1 MSFLH
6 PSLRARMTLAVTCLI
21 LVLMAITGFVS
32 LAFFE
37 QEYERTMTGQQS
49 DIVRYLAGDVDATLT
64 NIQEALLVNAQ
75 SFPDSA
81 LNNPRTAQ
89 EYLASRTGL
98 RRFFKTHLHLY
109 GIDGNLIATSEHHH
123 HNRSESI
130 ADQPYFKQTLQQG
143 KPVISDPTV
152 HGHTKGNATIVFTAP
167 VTGPDGHIVAVMTG
181 SFNLYEKNPLSRY
194 VTITLGKSGILR
206 LISSSGQVLLHA
218 ESSRILQ
225 PVSQG
230 AGPLAEKALRE
241 GTSTGRHFGM
251 SNQVLIASM
260 QRLKSV
266 NWILAASY
274 PEEEVYAQVR
284 TARYWFVVATLAGMA
299 IAFVLV
305 LVMMRLLTSP
315 LSQLASHV
323 ATLPEKTGDA
333 RFIHLPVNGEI
344 GNLTGAFNSMVQE
357 IDQSTVAL
365 RNSEQRYRIVTE
377 FTNDFTY
384 WRRPDGSFEFISPAC
399 LEVTG
404 YSREEL
410 FAQPSLMEEMI
421 HPADRPMADQMILE
435 NGGANNCN
443 HEEIEFRI
451 ITKGGS
457 TRWVRHNCR
466 PIIDENGSFLGN
478 RGCRSDITERKQLAD
493 QVSHMVLHDLLTG
506 LPNRSL
512 FADRLFQ
519 ATAQKERND
528 RELTVVLF
536 FGIDRFKLINDTLG
550 HETGDR
556 LLIMV
561 AERLRKLLHPN
572 DTLCRFGGDVFAF
585 ILPGRESRHEA
596 VTMSYRILASLTDPF
611 NPAGQQVNL
620 SGSIGI
626 AICPQDGADAETL
639 QKNAETAMYDAKR
652 SGKNCFRFYAREMNA
667 QAAEMLRLDNSM
679 PQGLVNND
687 FYLHY
692 QPQLDLKNDTVIA
705 VEALLRWRHPELGM
719 IPPDRFIP
727 LAEDSGLI
735 IKLGEWVLRT
745 ACMQCAEWQKNGP
758 APLRIAINVSGR
770 QFSEPDFVDMVAAAL
785 SDSGLA
791 PELLEL
797 ELTES
802 LLISNEQQA
811 LQKLQLLKSMGIYLA
826 IDDFGTGYSS
836 LAYLKHFPLDRLK
849 IDKSFINDILS
860 DPDDAAITEAIIAM
874 GHSLKLKVIAEGV
887 ETREQ
892 LIFLE
897 DRGCDEM
904 QGYFLSKP
912 LSEHDLHTFIAAR
925 LTDSGSDKSLND

>member
-1 MSFLH
+1 
-6 PSLRARMTLAVTCLI
+6 MTLAVTCLI

-37 QEYERTMTGQQS
+37 QEYEHTMTGQQS

-75 SFPDSA
+75 SFPDNA
-81 LNNPRTAQ
+81 LNNPRAAQ

-109 GIDGNLIATSEHHH
+109 GVDGHLIATSEQHHH
-123 HNRSESI
+123 DRSESI
-130 ADQPYFKQTLQQG
+130 VNQPYFKQTIQQA

-152 HGHTKGNATIVFTAP
+152 HGHTKGSANIVFTAP
-167 VTGPDGHIVAVMTG
+167 VTRPDGHVVAVMTG

-218 ESSRILQ
+218 KDTRILQ

-230 AGPLAEKALRE
+230 AGPLVEKTLRE
-241 GTSTGRHFGM
+241 GTATGRHFGM

-284 TARYWFVVATLAGMA
+284 TARYWFVVATLAGMV
-299 IAFVLV
+299 IAFALV
-305 LVMMRLLTSP
+305 LVMMRLLTRP
-315 LSQLASHV
+315 LAQLASHV

-344 GNLTGAFNSMVQE
+344 GNLTGAFNNMVRE
-357 IDQSTVAL
+357 LEDQTKAL
-365 RNSEQRYRIVTE
+365 LSSEQRYRIVTE

-410 FAQPSLMEEMI
+410 FARPSLMEEMI
-421 HPADRPMADQMILE
+421 HPADRPMVDQMIIE
-435 NGGANNCN
+435 NGGASNCN
-443 HEEIEFRI
+443 NEEIEFRI

-512 FADRLFQ
+512 FADRLFL

-611 NPAGQQVNL
+611 NPAGQQVSL

-626 AICPQDGADAETL
+626 AICPQDGSDAETL

-679 PQGLVNND
+679 PQGLANSD

-727 LAEDSGLI
+727 LAEDSGFI

-745 ACMQCAEWQKNGP
+745 ACFQCAAWQQNGP
-758 APLRIAINVSGR
+758 APLRIAVNVSGR
-770 QFSEPDFVDMVAAAL
+770 QFSEPDFVDMVSAAL

-797 ELTES
+797 EMTES

-811 LQKLQLLKSMGIYLA
+811 LHKLQLLKSMGIYLA

-904 QGYFLSKP
+904 QGYYLSKP
-912 LSEHDLHTFIAAR
+912 LSEHDLHTFITAR
-925 LTDSGSDKSLND
+925 LVNNANNGSETP

>member
-6 PSLRARMTLAVTCLI
+6 PSLRARMTLAVTGLI
-21 LVLMAITGFVS
+21 LVLMLVTAIVT
-32 LAFFE
+32 LTFFE
-37 QEYERTMTGQQS
+37 REYERNMTAQQS

-64 NIQEALLVNAQ
+64 NIQEALFVNAQ
-75 SFPDSA
+75 SLPDSA
-81 LNNPRTAQ
+81 LTNPHAAQ

-98 RRFFKTHLHLY
+98 QRFFKNHLHLY
-109 GIDGNLIATSEHHH
+109 GTDGRLIGTSVQHHH
-123 HNRSESI
+123 DTLESI
-130 ADQPYFKQTLQQG
+130 ANQPYFKQTLQQA
-143 KPVISDPTV
+143 KPLISDPAS
-152 HGHTKGNATIVFTAP
+152 HGHTANQANIIFTAP
-167 VTGPDGHIVAVMTG
+167 VIRENGHVVAVLTG

-194 VTITLGKSGILR
+194 VSITLGKSGILR
-206 LISSSGQVLLHA
+206 LISGTGQVLLHTQR
-218 ESSRILQ
+218 SRLLQ
-225 PVSQG
+225 DVSRG
-230 AGPLAEKALRE
+230 ASPLVATALRE
-241 GTSTGRHFGM
+241 GTSTGRHIGM
-251 SNQVLIASM
+251 DNRVLIASM

-266 NWILAASY
+266 NWVLAASY
-274 PEEEVYAQVR
+274 PETDAYAPVR
-284 TARYWFVVATLAGMA
+284 TARIWFTVATLFGMSVA
-299 IAFVLV
+299 VLLV
-305 LVMMRLLTSP
+305 LFMMRLLTRP
-315 LSQLASHV
+315 LAQLASHV
-323 ATLPEKTGDA
+323 AELPEKRGDA

-344 GNLTGAFNSMVQE
+344 GNLTGAFNSMVEE
-357 IDQSTVAL
+357 IDQSTQAL
-365 RNSEQRYRIVTE
+365 RKSEQRYRIVTE

-421 HPADRPMADQMILE
+421 HPGDRELFNQMAAESGEDGNCSNEELE
-435 NGGANNCN
+435 Y
-443 HEEIEFRI
+443 RI

-457 TRWVRHNCR
+457 TRWVRHTCR
-466 PIIDENGSFLGN
+466 PIVDETGTFLGR
-478 RGCRSDITERKQLAD
+478 RGCRSDITEHKQLAD

-512 FADRLFQ
+512 FADRLFL
-519 ATAQKERND
+519 TTTQKERGD
-528 RELTVVLF
+528 HDLTVVLF

-596 VTMSYRILASLTDPF
+596 VTMSYRILASVADPF
-611 NPAGQQVNL
+611 NPSGQQVTL

-626 AICPQDGADAETL
+626 AIYPQDGTDAETL

-652 SGKNCFRFYAREMNA
+652 SGKNSFRFYAREMNA

-679 PQGLVNND
+679 PLGLVNGD

-692 QPQLDLKNDTVIA
+692 QPQLNLEDNSVVA

-727 LAEDSGLI
+727 LAEESGFI

-745 ACMQCAEWQKNGP
+745 ACAQCAAWQQDGP
-758 APLRIAINVSGR
+758 APLRIAVNVSGC
-770 QFSEPDFVDMVAAAL
+770 QFNEPDFVDMVSSAL
-785 SDSGLA
+785 SSSGLS
-791 PELLEL
+791 PEFLEL

-811 LQKLQLLKSMGIYLA
+811 LQKLQLLKNMGIYLA

-849 IDKSFINDILS
+849 IDKSFINDILT

-874 GHSLKLKVIAEGV
+874 AHSLKLKVIAEGV

-892 LIFLE
+892 LLFLE

-904 QGYFLSKP
+904 QGYYLSKP
-912 LSEHDLHTFIAAR
+912 LSEHDLKVFITAR
-925 LTDSGSDKSLND
+925 TESDKTEGAESD

>member
-6 PSLRARMTLAVTCLI
+6 PSLRARMTLAVSGLI
-21 LVLMAITGFVS
+21 LVLMLITAITT

-37 QEYERTMTGQQS
+37 REYERTLTANQTSMLALLADS
-49 DIVRYLAGDVDATLT
+49 IDADIRGA
-64 NIQEALLVNAQ
+64 QEALLNNAKAI
-75 SFPDSA
+75 PPEA
-81 LNNPRTAQ
+81 LLSPTAAQ
-89 EYLASRTGL
+89 AWLESRTGL
-98 RRFFKTHLHLY
+98 KTRFFTNHLVVLDQSGHTIAITPHYQAASSQHLAEIQAVKKTFA
-109 GIDGNLIATSEHHH
+109 DGRPH
-123 HNRSESI
+123 
-130 ADQPYFKQTLQQG
+130 
-143 KPVISDPTV
+143 ISDPLPCCSNPNDLQV
-152 HGHTKGNATIVFTAP
+152 FFTAP
-167 VTGPDGHIVAVMTG
+167 VMAKNKVAMVMAG
-181 SFNLYEKNPLSRY
+181 SFSLLKPNILSHHMQAKIGANGF
-194 VTITLGKSGILR
+194 VR
-206 LISSSGQVLLHA
+206 LINRSHKVILHPDQK
-218 ESSRILQ
+218 RIYQ
-225 PVSQG
+225 NVSTDI
-230 AGPLAEKALRE
+230 ATTIDHVFATNSPLTLHHTGMYDNEIVTSLRP
-241 GTSTGRHFGM
+241 
-251 SNQVLIASM
+251 
-260 QRLKSV
+260 LKSV
-266 NWILAASY
+266 DWLVASSY
-274 PEEEVYAQVR
+274 LVTDIYAPIR
-284 TARYWFVVATLAGMA
+284 TARIWFIIATLTGMA
-299 IAFVLV
+299 VAILLV
-305 LVMMRLLTSP
+305 LVMMRLLTRP
-315 LSQLASHV
+315 LAQLATHV
-323 ATLPEKTGDA
+323 AALPEKRGNE

-344 GNLTGAFNSMVQE
+344 GNLTGAFNSMVEE
-357 IDQSTVAL
+357 IDQSTQAL

-399 LEVTG
+399 IEVTG

-410 FAQPSLMEEMI
+410 FAQPSLMEDMI
-421 HPADRPMADQMILE
+421 HPADRPMFDQMAAE
-435 NGGANNCN
+435 SGDATNCN
-443 HEEIEFRI
+443 DEEIEYRI

-466 PIIDENGSFLGN
+466 PIIDDNGTFLGR
-478 RGCRSDITERKQLAD
+478 RGCRSDISERKQLAD

-512 FADRLFQ
+512 FADRLFL
-519 ATAQKERND
+519 ATAQKERNN

-561 AERLRKLLHPN
+561 AERLRKLLHPD

-596 VTMSYRILASLTDPF
+596 VTMSYRVLASLTEPL
-611 NPAGQQVNL
+611 NTSGQQVTL

-626 AICPQDGADAETL
+626 AICPQDGSDAETL

-667 QAAEMLRLDNSM
+667 QAAEMLRMDNSM
-679 PQGLVNND
+679 PQGLTNGD
-687 FYLHY
+687 FYLHF

-727 LAEDSGLI
+727 LAEDSGFI

-745 ACMQCAEWQKNGP
+745 ACMQCAEWQKSGP
-758 APLRIAINVSGR
+758 SPLRIAINVSGR

-802 LLISNEQQA
+802 LLISNEQKA
-811 LQKLQLLKSMGIYLA
+811 LQKLQLLKNMGIYLA
-826 IDDFGTGYSS
+826 LDDFGTGYSS

-849 IDKSFINDILS
+849 IDKSFINDILT

-892 LIFLE
+892 LVFLE

-904 QGYFLSKP
+904 QGYYLSKP
-912 LSEHDLHTFIAAR
+912 LSEHDLKVFTLAR
-925 LTDSGSDKSLND
+925 LKDNAREGI

>member
-6 PSLRARMTLAVTCLI
+6 PSLRARMTLAVTGLI
-21 LVLMAITGFVS
+21 LVLMLVIAGSTLHYFEREFETS
-32 LAFFE
+32 LTS
-37 QEYERTMTGQQS
+37 QQTTMLNL
-49 DIVRYLAGDVDATLT
+49 LADSIDNTLLT
-64 NIQEALLVNAQ
+64 AKTALVNNARALPSESLDNPVLAQ
-75 SFPDSA
+75 DW
-81 LNNPRTAQ
+81 L
-89 EYLASRTGL
+89 ESRTDL
-98 RRFFKTHLHLY
+98 KSQFFTNHLMLVKPSGKVFAMTPHHSAIETLNTTEVQAIQKT
-109 GIDGNLIATSEHHH
+109 
-123 HNRSESI
+123 
-130 ADQPYFKQTLQQG
+130 FQTG
-143 KPVISDPTV
+143 KPAISEPLPCCSAPNDLQVI
-152 HGHTKGNATIVFTAP
+152 FTAP
-167 VTGPDGHIVAVMTG
+167 VERNGKVVMVLTG
-181 SFNLYEKNPLSRY
+181 SFSLLKPN
-194 VTITLGKSGILR
+194 ILTR
-206 LISSSGQVLLHA
+206 HISARIGSSGFVRLLNRDHRVVLHP
-218 ESSRILQ
+218 EIERIYKPAAPDIISTIDLVFTDGKPTTVRHIGVQ
-225 PVSQG
+225 QS
-230 AGPLAEKALRE
+230 EII
-241 GTSTGRHFGM
+241 TS
-251 SNQVLIASM
+251 L
-260 QRLKSV
+260 QRLQEADWLV
-266 NWILAASY
+266 ASSY
-274 PEEEVYAQVR
+274 KIEDVYAPLR
-284 TARYWFVVATLAGMA
+284 KARLWFVVATLGGMA
-299 IAFVLV
+299 LAVLV
-305 LVMMRLLTSP
+305 VLTMMRLLTRP
-315 LSQLASHV
+315 LSQLATHV

-357 IDQSTVAL
+357 IDQSTQAL

-410 FAQPSLMEEMI
+410 FARPSLMEEMI
-421 HPADRPMADQMILE
+421 HPADRPRVDQIAAE
-435 NGGANNCN
+435 NGEDSNCSN
-443 HEEIEFRI
+443 EELEYRI

-457 TRWVRHNCR
+457 TRWVRHTCR
-466 PIIDENGSFLGN
+466 PIIDDNGTFLGR

-512 FADRLFQ
+512 FADRLYL
-519 ATAQKERND
+519 ATAQKERHD

-550 HETGDR
+550 HETGDQ

-561 AERLRKLLHPN
+561 AERLRKLLHPD

-596 VTMSYRILASLTDPF
+596 VTMSYRILASLSEPF
-611 NPAGQQVNL
+611 NPTGQQVTL

-626 AICPQDGADAETL
+626 ALYPQDGTDAETL
-639 QKNAETAMYDAKR
+639 QKNAEAAMYDAKR
-652 SGKNCFRFYAREMNA
+652 SGKNSFRFYAREMNA

-679 PQGLVNND
+679 PQGLANGD

-692 QPQLDLKNDTVIA
+692 QPQLNLEDNSVVA

-727 LAEDSGLI
+727 LAEDSGFI

-745 ACMQCAEWQKNGP
+745 ACAQCAAWQQNGP
-758 APLRIAINVSGR
+758 VPLRIAVNVSGR

-802 LLISNEQQA
+802 LLISNEKQA
-811 LQKLQLLKSMGIYLA
+811 LQKLQILKGMGICLT

-892 LIFLE
+892 LVFLE

-904 QGYFLSKP
+904 QGYYLSKP
-912 LSEHDLHTFIAAR
+912 LSEHDLRTFIAAR
-925 LTDSGSDKSLND
+925 LANNAVEES

>member
-6 PSLRARMTLAVTCLI
+6 PSLRARMTLAVTALI
-21 LVLMAITGFVS
+21 LVLMLVTAIAT
-32 LAFFE
+32 LTFFE
-37 QEYERTMTGQQS
+37 REYEQILTAQQS
-49 DIVRYLAGDVDATLT
+49 DIVRYLADDVDATLT

-75 SFPDSA
+75 SIPDSA
-81 LNNPRTAQ
+81 LHAPHTAQ

-98 RRFFKTHLHLY
+98 RRFFKNHLHLY
-109 GIDGNLIATSEHHH
+109 GADGHLIATSDIHHH
-123 HNRSESI
+123 DRSESI
-130 ADQPYFKQTLQQG
+130 ANQLYFKQTLQQG
-143 KPVISDPTV
+143 KPVISDPTA
-152 HGHTKGNATIVFTAP
+152 HGYTKGSATIVFTAP
-167 VTGPDGHIVAVMTG
+167 VTGVDGHIVAVMTG

-194 VTITLGKSGILR
+194 VTIKLGKSGILR
-206 LISSSGQVLLHA
+206 LISSNGQVLLHA
-218 ESSRILQ
+218 ENSRILQ

-230 AGPLAEKALRE
+230 AGPLTEKALRV
-241 GTSTGRHFGM
+241 GTSTGRHLGM
-251 SNQVLIASM
+251 RNQVLIASM

-274 PEEEVYAQVR
+274 PEEEVYARAR
-284 TARYWFVVATLAGMA
+284 TARNWFAVATLAGMA

-305 LVMMRLLTSP
+305 LVMMRLLTRP
-315 LSQLASHV
+315 LAQLASHV
-323 ATLPEKTGDA
+323 ATLPGKTGTA

-344 GNLTGAFNSMVQE
+344 GNLTGAFNSMVEE

-377 FTNDFTY
+377 FTNDFIY

-410 FAQPSLMEEMI
+410 FARPSLMEEMI
-421 HPADRPMADQMILE
+421 HPADRPMVDQMIIE
-435 NGGANNCN
+435 NDSANNCN
-443 HEEIEFRI
+443 NEEIEFRI

-512 FADRLFQ
+512 FADRLFL
-519 ATAQKERND
+519 ATTQKERND

-572 DTLCRFGGDVFAF
+572 DTLCRFGGDVFTF

-611 NPAGQQVNL
+611 NPAGQQVSL

-626 AICPQDGADAETL
+626 AICPQDGTDAETL
-639 QKNAETAMYDAKR
+639 QRNAETAMYDAKR

-679 PQGLVNND
+679 PQGLANSD

-692 QPQLDLKNDTVIA
+692 QPQLDLKDDTVIA

-727 LAEDSGLI
+727 LAEDSGFI

-745 ACMQCAEWQKNGP
+745 ACFQCAAWQQNGP
-758 APLRIAINVSGR
+758 APLRVAVNVSGR
-770 QFSEPDFVDMVAAAL
+770 QFSEPDFVDMVSAAL

-797 ELTES
+797 EMTES

-811 LQKLQLLKSMGIYLA
+811 LHKLQLLKSMGIYLA

-849 IDKSFINDILS
+849 IDKSFINDILT

-904 QGYFLSKP
+904 QGYYLSKP
-912 LSEHDLHTFIAAR
+912 LSEHDLNVFITAR
-925 LTDSGSDKSLND
+925 LANNGSDTP

>member
-6 PSLRARMTLAVTCLI
+6 PSLRARMTLAVTGLI
-21 LVLMAITGFVS
+21 LVLMLVTA
-32 LAFFE
+32 LATLTFFE
-37 QEYERTMTGQQS
+37 REYEQTLTAQQS
-49 DIVRYLAGDVDATLT
+49 DIVRYLAGDVDAALT
-64 NIQEALLVNAQ
+64 NIQEALQVNAQ
-75 SFPDSA
+75 SFPAST
-81 LNNPRTAQ
+81 LNNPRTVQ

-98 RRFFKTHLHLY
+98 RRFFKNHLHLY
-109 GIDGNLIATSEHHH
+109 GTDGHLIATSDHHH
-123 HNRSESI
+123 HDRSESI
-130 ADQPYFKQTLQQG
+130 ANQPYFKQTIQQA
-143 KPVISDPTV
+143 KPVISDPTQ
-152 HGHTKGNATIVFTAP
+152 HGHTKGSAAIVFTAP
-167 VTGPDGHIVAVMTG
+167 VTGPDGHIIAVMTG
-181 SFNLYEKNPLSRY
+181 NFNLYEKNPLSRY
-194 VTITLGKSGILR
+194 VSIALGKSGILR

-218 ESSRILQ
+218 ENSRILQ

-230 AGPLAEKALRE
+230 AGPLTEKALRV
-241 GTSTGRHFGM
+241 GTSTGRHLGM
-251 SNQVLIASM
+251 RNQVLIASM

-274 PEEEVYAQVR
+274 PEEEVFAQAR
-284 TARYWFVVATLAGMA
+284 TARHWFIAATLVGMA
-299 IAFVLV
+299 LSVLV
-305 LVMMRLLTSP
+305 VLTMMRLLTRP

-323 ATLPEKTGDA
+323 ARLPEKQGED

-344 GNLTGAFNSMVQE
+344 GNLTGAFNNMVRE
-357 IDQSTVAL
+357 LEDQTKAL
-365 RNSEQRYRIVTE
+365 LSSEQRYRIVTE

-410 FAQPSLMEEMI
+410 YANPQLMEEMI
-421 HPADRPMADQMILE
+421 HPADRATFDQMALE
-435 NGGANNCN
+435 QADLSNCSD
-443 HEEIEFRI
+443 EELEYRI
-451 ITKGGS
+451 VTKGGS
-457 TRWVRHNCR
+457 IRWVRHTCR
-466 PIIDENGSFLGN
+466 PIIDASGTFLGR

-512 FADRLFQ
+512 FADRLFL

-556 LLIMV
+556 LLIMI

-596 VTMSYRILASLTDPF
+596 VTMSYRILASLADPF
-611 NPAGQQVNL
+611 NPAGQQVSL

-626 AICPQDGADAETL
+626 AISPQDGTDAETL

-679 PQGLVNND
+679 PQGLANGD

-692 QPQLDLKNDTVIA
+692 QPQLDLKDDTVIA

-727 LAEDSGLI
+727 LAEDSGFI

-745 ACMQCAEWQKNGP
+745 ACFQCAAWQQDGP
-758 APLRIAINVSGR
+758 SPLRIAVNVSGR
-770 QFSEPDFVDMVAAAL
+770 QFSEPDFVDMVSAAL
-785 SDSGLA
+785 SDSGLT

-797 ELTES
+797 EMTES

-811 LQKLQLLKSMGIYLA
+811 LQKLQLLKNMGVYLA

-849 IDKSFINDILS
+849 IDKSFINDILT

-904 QGYFLSKP
+904 QGYYLSKP
-912 LSEHDLHTFIAAR
+912 LSEHDLNVFITAR
-925 LTDSGSDKSLND
+925 LANNETDEPQND

>member
-6 PSLRARMTLAVTCLI
+6 PSLRARMTLAVTGLI
-21 LVLMAITGFVS
+21 LVLMLVTAIVT
-32 LAFFE
+32 LTFFE
-37 QEYERTMTGQQS
+37 REYERNMTAQQS
-49 DIVRYLAGDVDATLT
+49 DVVRYLAGDVDATLS
-64 NIQEALLVNAQ
+64 NILEALFVNAR
-75 SFPDSA
+75 SVPDSA
-81 LNNPRTAQ
+81 LTNPHAAQ

-98 RRFFKTHLHLY
+98 QRFFKNHLHLY
-109 GIDGNLIATSEHHH
+109 GANGRLIGTSAQHHH
-123 HNRSESI
+123 ATSESI
-130 ADQPYFKQTLQQG
+130 AGQQYFKQTMQQAR
-143 KPVISDPTV
+143 PLISDPTN
-152 HGHTKGNATIVFTAP
+152 HGHTENQANIVFTAP
-167 VTGPDGHIVAVMTG
+167 VIRGNGQVVAVLTG

-194 VTITLGKSGILR
+194 VSITLGKSGILR
-206 LISSSGQVLLHA
+206 IISNSGQVLLHA
-218 ESSRILQ
+218 RNSRILQ
-225 PVSQG
+225 NASQG
-230 AGPLAEKALRE
+230 AGPLVEKALRE
-241 GTSTGRHFGM
+241 GTATGRHIGM
-251 SNQVLIASM
+251 DNQVLIASM
-260 QRLKSV
+260 QRLNTV
-266 NWILAASY
+266 NWVLAASY
-274 PEEEVYAQVR
+274 PETDAYAPVR
-284 TARYWFVVATLAGMA
+284 TARTWFIIATLLGMA
-299 IAFVLV
+299 VAVLLV
-305 LVMMRLLTSP
+305 LFMMRLLTRP
-315 LSQLASHV
+315 LAQLASHV
-323 ATLPEKTGDA
+323 AELPEKRGA
-333 RFIHLPVNGEI
+333 ERFIHLPVNGEI
-344 GNLTGAFNSMVQE
+344 GNLTGAFNSMVEE
-357 IDQSTVAL
+357 IDQSTQAL

-421 HPADRPMADQMILE
+421 HPGDREMFDRMAAESGEEI
-435 NGGANNCN
+435 NCN
-443 HEEIEFRI
+443 NEELEYRI
-451 ITKGGS
+451 ITKGGN
-457 TRWVRHNCR
+457 TRWVRHTCR
-466 PIIDENGSFLGN
+466 PIVDENGVFLGR
-478 RGCRSDITERKQLAD
+478 RGCRSDITEHKQLAD

-512 FADRLFQ
+512 FADRLFL
-519 ATAQKERND
+519 ATAQRERGD
-528 RELTVVLF
+528 HDLTVVLF

-596 VTMSYRILASLTDPF
+596 VTMSYRILASLADPF
-611 NPAGQQVNL
+611 NPSGQQVTL

-626 AICPQDGADAETL
+626 AIFPQDGTDAETL

-652 SGKNCFRFYAREMNA
+652 SGKNSFRFYAREMNA

-679 PQGLVNND
+679 PQGLVNGD

-692 QPQLDLKNDTVIA
+692 QPQLNLEDNSVVA

-727 LAEDSGLI
+727 LAEESGFI

-745 ACMQCAEWQKNGP
+745 ACAQCAAWQQDGP
-758 APLRIAINVSGR
+758 APLRIAVNVSGC
-770 QFSEPDFVDMVAAAL
+770 QFNEPDFVDMVSTAL
-785 SDSGLA
+785 SSSGLS
-791 PELLEL
+791 PEFLEL

-849 IDKSFINDILS
+849 IDKSFINDILT

-874 GHSLKLKVIAEGV
+874 AHSLKLKVIAEGV

-892 LIFLE
+892 LLFLE

-904 QGYFLSKP
+904 QGYYLSKP
-912 LSEHDLHTFIAAR
+912 LSEHDLKVFITAR
-925 LTDSGSDKSLND
+925 TADSEMETT